1 MRVIDELIS
10 LHALR
15 FRRFRPAGELKQR
28 QWGHLEHGRSGIA
41 IFQLALGVPI
51 EPSLDV
57 AGPVPE
63 MTPNTNGPRTHAPV
77 APLIEGGDRDT
88 QPFRH
93 LRSAQQPNNVC
104 HYSIHSR
111 AH

>member
-1 MRVIDELIS
+1 MRVIDESIS

-15 FRRFRPAGELKQR
+15 FLRARPAGELKHR
-28 QWGHLEHGRSGIA
+28 QWGHLEHRRSGIA
-41 IFQLALGVPI
+41 IFPLSIGVPI

-63 MTPNTNGPRTHAPV
+63 MTPDSNGPWTHAPV

-93 LRSAQQPNNVC
+93 LEGAQQAVGFC
-104 HYSIHSR
+104 HYSIPSR